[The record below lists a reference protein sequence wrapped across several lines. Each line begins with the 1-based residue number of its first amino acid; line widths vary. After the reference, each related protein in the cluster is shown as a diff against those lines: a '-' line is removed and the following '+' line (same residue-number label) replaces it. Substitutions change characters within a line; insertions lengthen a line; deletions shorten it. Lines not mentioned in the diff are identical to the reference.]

1 MFMEGATTIIIL
13 TPILIPLVRAV
24 GIDPVHLGVLMCM
37 MTTLAVNTP
46 PVGLSLYTVC
56 GILDVPLKDYVK
68 EMIPFLIA
76 TMIMVLALVFMPN
89 VIMFLPNL
97 VF

>member
-1 MFMEGATTIIIL
+1 ME
-13 TPILIPLVRAV
+13 TPFRQCFI
-24 GIDPVHLGVLMCM
+24 G
-37 MTTLAVNTP
+37 
-46 PVGLSLYTVC
+46 
-56 GILDVPLKDYVK
+56 VK